1 MKKKIALVLLAAM
14 AAGVQAADWS
24 SNSIGY
30 RYAPHSVE
38 KFIENG
44 VRKDIFNFT
53 SASGDKLGT
62 NFFSIDLL
70 KSAPHDP
77 ATGGNTSLG
86 GDGDPQGAQEWYGFF
101 QRNFSTTKL
110 TGKQQGFGY
119 FKDINLNV
127 RFDAGSKNTQFGG
140 APTKFR
146 PGVNFDMPVSAG
158 FWNVGVDI
166 YKEWNQQG
174 ATVSGTQRNPA
185 KVTFDTTLALGSSWA
200 VPVGPGTFG
209 GLVGIVGP
217 KGKDQSGA
225 ETETE
230 TFIRATY
237 MVGVTGPKSDLQ
249 VGAGFDYVRNKF
261 GANASDCKQHQCTG
275 TTPLL
280 LVQYK
285 L

>member
-24 SNSIGY
+24 SSSVGY
-30 RYAPHSVE
+30 RYAPKSIE
-38 KFIENG
+38 KG
-44 VRKDIFNFT
+44 LDTVRKDIFNFT
-53 SASGDKLGT
+53 NVSGDKLGT
-62 NFFSIDLL
+62 NFFTIDYL
-70 KSAPHDP
+70 KSASGDP
-77 ATGGNTSLG
+77 ATGTN
-86 GDGDPQGAQEWYGFF
+86 DPEGAHEYYGFF

-119 FKDINLNV
+119 FKDIHLNLRV
-127 RFDAGSKNTQFGG
+127 DAGSKNTTFGG
-140 APTKFR
+140 SPIKFR

-174 ATVSGTQRNPA
+174 GSSSVPA
-185 KVTFDTTLALGSSWA
+185 QVTFDTTLALSSAWA
-200 VPVGPGTFG
+200 IPVGPGTFG

-217 KGKDQSGA
+217 KGKDQFGSQ
-225 ETETE
+225 TETE

-237 MVGVTGPKSDLQ
+237 MMGVNGPKSDLK
-249 VGAGFDYVRNKF
+249 VGAGFDYIRNKF
-261 GANASDCKQHQCTG
+261 GNNATKCTNGCTG

-280 LVQYK
+280 LVQYA

>member
-24 SNSIGY
+24 ANSVSY
-30 RYAPHSVE
+30 RYAPKSIE
-38 KFIENG
+38 KG
-44 VRKDIFNFT
+44 LDPVRKDIFNYT
-53 SASGDKLGT
+53 SMTGDKLGSNT
-62 NFFSIDLL
+62 FSIDYL
-70 KSAPHDP
+70 KSSEGDP
-77 ATGGNTSLG
+77 ATGQ
-86 GDGDPQGAQEWYGFF
+86 DGKQGAHEYYGFF

-119 FKDINLNV
+119 FKDINLNL
-127 RFDAGSKNTQFGG
+127 RLDAGSKNTTFGG
-140 APTKFR
+140 SPIKFR

-174 ATVSGTQRNPA
+174 VSSSVPSQ
-185 KVTFDTTLALGSSWA
+185 VTFDTTLALGSVWS
-200 VPVGPGTFG
+200 VPVGPGSFAG
-209 GLVGIVGP
+209 VVGIVGP
-217 KGKDQSGA
+217 KGKDQFGA
-225 ETETE
+225 KTETE

-237 MVGVTGPKSDLQ
+237 MMGVDGPKSDLK
-249 VGAGFDYVRNKF
+249 VGVGFDYIRNKF
-261 GANASDCKQHQCTG
+261 GNNATSCTKGCTG

-280 LVQYK
+280 LVQYA